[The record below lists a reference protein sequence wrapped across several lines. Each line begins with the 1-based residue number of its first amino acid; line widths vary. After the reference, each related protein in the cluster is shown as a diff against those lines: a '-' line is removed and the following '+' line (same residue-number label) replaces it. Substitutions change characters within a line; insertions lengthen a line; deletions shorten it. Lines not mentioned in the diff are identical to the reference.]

1 MAETT
6 EYATIAPVLLG
17 GPAAQLQVDRAG
29 QIQAISAGALAL
41 LADEFATL
49 PASLAQI
56 PELQGFD
63 PAADWTTDAVW
74 QSPVDVGWRVSVVI
88 DGESLW
94 LLLPAKELQALWRAD
109 AVWRQGGSATHP
121 WVQGLSATCQRL
133 QGAAELAEIAA
144 RQMGACDLNFDV
156 PEALRA
162 SDIARQMFSGFGHL
176 SQAVRQTTQI
186 AASISREAPVIAQD
200 NAELSAQ
207 SERQYAAIEQA
218 RTHAREMN
226 TALRRAQ
233 EELHGLGSL
242 THEAQSRGSVA
253 RSAGE
258 TLKQVMGEVNQRA
271 ARISEVIDLID
282 QVAFQTNI
290 LSINAAIEAARAG
303 ELGRGFAVVAQEV
316 RSLSQ
321 RAAQAAK
328 DVRGLI
334 AETQS
339 AVRSGGKATEET
351 HAAVS
356 ALGGLV
362 ERMSASTTTVA
373 NAVVAQ
379 ERTASVLDE
388 SLGEASRISHDNLQR
403 AERMSAMADTLRQEA
418 QALDDSN
425 GIFRLPSN
433 PLSSFRHRRVHELA
447 LQAVEAVAATFGGLI
462 RQRRLTRAALF
473 SREYIPIPNTQ
484 PAKHSTTFDPV
495 CDDCLPAVQEP
506 IAASEPWIAY
516 AICAN
521 RDGYV
526 PTHNDRF
533 CQPLTGDSKRDLVGN
548 RTKRIFGDR
557 VGRAVGSHTEPY
569 LLQIYRRDTGEI
581 MFDLSVPIYVDG
593 EHWGGFRVGY
603 IL

>member
-1 MAETT
+1 MTETT
-6 EYATIAPVLLG
+6 EHSTASPALLP
-17 GPAAQLQVDRAG
+17 GPAAQLRVDRTG
-29 QIQAISAGALAL
+29 QIQSISSGALAL
-41 LADEFATL
+41 LAGNSVAT
-49 PASLAQI
+49 PATLAQI
-56 PELQGFD
+56 PQMQGFD
-63 PAADWTTDAVW
+63 PGADWAADAVW
-74 QSPVDVGWRVSVVI
+74 HSPVDVGWRVSVII

-94 LLLPAKELQALWRAD
+94 LLLPAAELQALWRAD
-109 AVWRQGGSATHP
+109 AVWSQGGSASHP
-121 WVQGLSATCQRL
+121 WVPGLASQCQRL

-156 PEALRA
+156 PEGLRA

-186 AASISREAPVIAQD
+186 AASIAREAPAIAQD

-218 RTHAREMN
+218 RVHAREMN
-226 TALRRAQ
+226 AALKCAQ
-233 EELHGLGSL
+233 EELLGLGSL
-242 THEAQSRGSVA
+242 THEAQSRGTMA
-253 RSAGE
+253 RTAGE

-356 ALGGLV
+356 ALGALV

-373 NAVVAQ
+373 NAVATQ

-403 AERMSAMADTLRQEA
+403 AERMTAMAETLKQEA

-433 PLSSFRHRRVHELA
+433 PLFSFRHRRVHELA
-447 LQAVEAVAATFGGLI
+447 QRATEEVAATYMSLLK
-462 RQRRLTRAALF
+462 QHKLTRAALF
-473 SREYIPIPNTQ
+473 SREYIPIPNTH
-484 PAKHSTTFDPV
+484 PAKHSTAFDAV
-495 CDDCLPAVQEP
+495 CDQCLPSVQEP
-506 IAASEPWIAY
+506 IAATEPWIAY

-521 RDGYV
+521 QDGYV

-533 CQPLTGDSKRDLVGN
+533 CQPLTGDPKRDLVGN

-557 VGRAVGSHTEPY
+557 VGRAVGSNTEPY

-603 IL
+603 ML